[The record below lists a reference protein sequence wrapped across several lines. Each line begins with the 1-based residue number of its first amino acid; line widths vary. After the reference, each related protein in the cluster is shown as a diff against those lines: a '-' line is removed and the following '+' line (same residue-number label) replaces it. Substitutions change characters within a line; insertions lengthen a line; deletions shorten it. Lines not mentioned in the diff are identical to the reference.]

1 MDAVLETYE
10 ARDFALWPVSE
21 PVEDR
26 LLSLSGGL
34 SPRQV
39 GTAMAVLTSYNKG
52 RRTRGERNAGDGGEQ
67 VRRLLTAECVV
78 APGGLRVRDTVTGV
92 TASPGC
98 CFGLENWRDWLDL
111 VEGGEPWLGHDPE
124 PRVEHVGAV
133 IRLWPDAARQE
144 GLPVDIPRAELREL
158 LGSVRDDL
166 AGFLKSVERWASGG
180 FAPLTAALVARL
192 DESLA
197 VSAPLDRPPRHSSGR
212 P

>member
-10 ARDFALWPVSE
+10 ARDFTIWPVAGHPE
-21 PVEDR
+21 GR
-26 LLSLSGGL
+26 FLSLSADL

-39 GTAMAVLTSYNKG
+39 GTAMAVLTTYNKG
-52 RRTRGERNAGDGGEQ
+52 LPRKRGERLAVDGMHQ

-98 CFGLENWRDWLDL
+98 CFGLESWRDWLDL
-111 VEGGEPWLGHDPE
+111 LKGEEPWLGHDPA
-124 PRVEHVGAV
+124 PQAEHVGEV

-144 GLPVDIPRAELREL
+144 GLPIDIPRAELRGL
-158 LGSVRDDL
+158 LGGVRGDL
-166 AGFLKSVERWASGG
+166 AGFLNSAERWASCR
-180 FAPLTAALVARL
+180 FAPVTAALVATL

-197 VSAPLDRPPRHSSGR
+197 VSAPWGDSP
-212 P
+212 